1 MHRTLILELVKGHQ
15 GSCLNVLETML
26 EVEGTPFTQNG
37 HYLEA
42 SSDKWLALYK
52 DTRAGRAVG
61 EQRQLKKQR
70 TGAQDTVTAA
80 PIPIWDASKILEP
93 EMQAAEP
100 QARSSSTTPVLKGF
114 TFKPTA
120 SSNTQRNGFSL
131 S

>member
-1 MHRTLILELVKGHQ
+1 MSQRVGDNA
-15 GSCLNVLETML
+15 GGGRN
-26 EVEGTPFTQNG
+26 
-37 HYLEA
+37 
-42 SSDKWLALYK
+42 ALYK

-120 SSNTQRNGFSL
+120 SSNTQRNGFSPAAAF
-131 S
+131 SQPAAFP